1 MLDAIALNPGS
12 VPNLLLN
19 QPYGIGRRAI
29 KMNKRVACY
38 LYTGPLGHKP
48 SRLNIALTNPV
59 NPSKPELRDPLI
71 LDPSPTAEY
80 LDAIWNLQRWQR
92 RLKMVEQN
100 PDLAK
105 SDGENF
111 NRKSDQMQLMRRFN
125 SASFKALFLE
135 RWDQSELWARKA
147 LEINPEYPYGLGNL
161 ANAYLYRGNYKEAIE
176 IYRKY
181 WTTMVDGKP
190 FGSLIID
197 DFEKLKAIG
206 ITHPDTQRVLLELS
220 STESKKP

>member
-1 MLDAIALNPGS
+1 
-12 VPNLLLN
+12 
-19 QPYGIGRRAI
+19 
-29 KMNKRVACY
+29 MNKQVACY

-59 NPSKPELRDPLI
+59 NPSKPELRDALI

-92 RLKMVEQN
+92 RLKMIEQN
-100 PDLAK
+100 PYLSK

-135 RWDQSELWARKA
+135 RWDHSELWARKA

-206 ITHPDTQRVLLELS
+206 ITHPDTQRVLMELS